1 MESLGCLSSRN
12 NIILCPD
19 STVHSQFLNFEPLP
33 RIFQKFVALT
43 LRISISLYKTHF
55 NMFLVSLESSICLLS
70 PWSFS
75 EFFNNILSIKYGNFY
90 DWFQKSPTDKISP
103 EFRYFDHTL
112 LEILPEL
119 LLHQFFEIK
128 LILTIKTWK

>member
-1 MESLGCLSSRN
+1 MYIFHKKYHMFPRFHGSF
-12 NIILCPD
+12 P
-19 STVHSQFLNFEPLP
+19 VLNFEPLP

-43 LRISISLYKTHF
+43 LRIFISLYKNHF
-55 NMFLVSLESSICLLS
+55 DMFLVSLESSICLSS
-70 PWSFS
+70 PWIFS
-75 EFFNNILSIKYGNFY
+75 EFFNNIWSIKYGHFH

-103 EFRYFDHTL
+103 EFCYFDHTL

-119 LLHQFFEIK
+119 LLYQIFEIK

>member
-1 MESLGCLSSRN
+1 MESLGCLVSRK
-12 NIILCPD
+12 NISFCPD
-19 STVHSQFLNFEPLP
+19 FMIHSHVLNFEPLP
-33 RIFQKFVALT
+33 RIFQKFVALI
-43 LRISISLYKTHF
+43 LRISILLFKTHF

-70 PWSFS
+70 SWSFE
-75 EFFNNILSIKYGNFY
+75 EFCNNILNIKYLHFHH
-90 DWFQKSPTDKISP
+90 WFQKLPTDKISP